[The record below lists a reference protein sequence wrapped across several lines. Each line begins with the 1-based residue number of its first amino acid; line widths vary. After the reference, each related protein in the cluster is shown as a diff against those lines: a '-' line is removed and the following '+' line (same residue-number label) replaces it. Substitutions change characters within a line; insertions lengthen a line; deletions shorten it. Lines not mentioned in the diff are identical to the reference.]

1 MSRLNLKLETSSYSD
16 VNIKKQC
23 NILVK
28 NTELKPGTVVCT
40 YNPSYSG
47 VWDRKI
53 IWALEFKA
61 SLGNIQESVSKNNK
75 NQKTNLGYEDIK
87 VPSSL

>member
-47 VWDRKI
+47 V
-53 IWALEFKA
+53 
-61 SLGNIQESVSKNNK
+61 
-75 NQKTNLGYEDIK
+75 
-87 VPSSL
+87 